1 MRVYYVHNGYCVVH
15 MGSKGSCKQ
24 YIDNVKKLQVC
35 DDNELQLCIHDGNR
49 YRPVLETLN
58 S

>member
-1 MRVYYVHNGYCVVH
+1 MRVYYVHNGHCVVH

-24 YIDNVKKLQVC
+24 YIDNVKKSC
-35 DDNELQLCIHDGNR
+35 DDNSLQLCIHDGSR